1 MAYFSYSNNVWE
13 EFLKRFRNGVSY
25 MLNDFTKRHNKI
37 ISRNCPYAL
46 KWLR

>member
-1 MAYFSYSNNVWE
+1 MAYFSYSNNAWE
-13 EFLKRFRNGVSY
+13 ESTKSFKNGVSY

-37 ISRNCPYAL
+37 ISRYGPYAL